1 MEQEQKQTDN
11 TIYLTQLLQL
21 CRRHIWAL
29 ILWSIGLALVGWGIA
44 NFVISPKYT
53 SSAQILVNPKS
64 NKDDP
69 NEAYTTQQANMQLV
83 NTYKDIVTSH
93 VILKDASD
101 RLTNPVRVV
110 KKAKP
115 AKYKTTDGR
124 KVLVRKAQPA
134 VIERDGK
141 AYSVSAAANMQLV
154 NTYKDIVTSHVI
166 LKDASDR
173 LTNPVR
179 VVKKAK
185 PAKYKTTDGRKVLVR
200 KAQPAVIERDG
211 KAYSVS
217 AAQLAKSVSV
227 ATQQQSQVF
236 SVSAK
241 ADTPEKA
248 KAEANAVVRSFRDQI
263 PNIMNINNVTILAPA
278 TNGVQSSP
286 NVKMFTLAGFVIGLV
301 LTFAVI
307 LIREMTNTTVRDDT
321 YLTQDLGLTNL
332 GYVSHFHVSSSFKL
346 IKKNNKSAAKREQR
360 KRRRV

>member
-11 TIYLTQLLQL
+11 TIDLTQLLQL

-29 ILWSIGLALVGWGIA
+29 ILWSVGLALVGWGIA

-53 SSAQILVNPKS
+53 SSAQILVNQKS
-64 NKDDP
+64 NKNDP
-69 NEAYTTQQANMQLV
+69 NTAYITQQANMQLV

-93 VILKDASD
+93 VILQDASD
-101 RLTNPVRVV
+101 RLANPVRVV

-115 AKYKTTDGR
+115 AKYRTNADGR
-124 KVLVRKAQPA
+124 RVLVRKAQPA

-141 AYSVSAAANMQLV
+141 SYSVSA
-154 NTYKDIVTSHVI
+154 S
-166 LKDASDR
+166 
-173 LTNPVR
+173 
-179 VVKKAK
+179 
-185 PAKYKTTDGRKVLVR
+185 
-200 KAQPAVIERDG
+200 
-211 KAYSVS
+211 
-217 AAQLAKSVSV
+217 QLAKDISVN
-227 ATQQQSQVF
+227 TQQQSQIF
-236 SVSAK
+236 SVSAT

-248 KAEANAVVRSFRDQI
+248 KAEANAVARSFRDQI
-263 PNIMNINNVTILAPA
+263 PNIMNIDNVTIVAPA

-301 LTFAVI
+301 LTFAMI

-346 IKKNNKSAAKREQR
+346 IKKNNKPAAKREQR

>member
-11 TIYLTQLLQL
+11 TIDLTQLLQL

-44 NFVISPKYT
+44 NFVISPKYS
-53 SSAQILVNPKS
+53 SSAQILVNQKS
-64 NKDDP
+64 NKNDP
-69 NEAYTTQQANMQLV
+69 NAAYNTQQANMQLV

-101 RLTNPVRVV
+101 RLANPVRVV

-115 AKYKTTDGR
+115 AKYKTTDDGR

-141 AYSVSAAANMQLV
+141 AYSVSA
-154 NTYKDIVTSHVI
+154 S
-166 LKDASDR
+166 
-173 LTNPVR
+173 
-179 VVKKAK
+179 
-185 PAKYKTTDGRKVLVR
+185 
-200 KAQPAVIERDG
+200 
-211 KAYSVS
+211 
-217 AAQLAKSVSV
+217 QLAKNISV

-248 KAEANAVVRSFRDQI
+248 KAEANAVARSFRDQI
-263 PNIMNINNVTILAPA
+263 PNIMNINNVTIVAPA
-278 TNGVQSSP
+278 TNGVQSFP
-286 NVKMFTLAGFVIGLV
+286 NVKLITLAGFVIGLV

-307 LIREMTNTTVRDDT
+307 MIREMTNTTVRDDEF
-321 YLTQDLGLTNL
+321 LTRELGLTNL
-332 GYVSHFHVSSSFKL
+332 GQIAHFHLSSSFT
-346 IKKNNKSAAKREQR
+346 IKNNSNMTKRGQS

>member
-1 MEQEQKQTDN
+1 MEQEQKQTDS
-11 TIYLTQLLQL
+11 TIDLTQLLRL
-21 CRRHIWAL
+21 CRRHIWVL
-29 ILWSIGLALVGWGIA
+29 ILWSVGLALVGWGIA

-64 NKDDP
+64 INP
-69 NEAYTTQQANMQLV
+69 NAVYTTQQANMQLV
-83 NTYKDIVTSH
+83 STYKDIVTSH

-101 RLTNPVRVV
+101 RL
-110 KKAKP
+110 
-115 AKYKTTDGR
+115 
-124 KVLVRKAQPA
+124 
-134 VIERDGK
+134 I
-141 AYSVSAAANMQLV
+141 
-154 NTYKDIVTSHVI
+154 
-166 LKDASDR
+166 
-173 LTNPVR
+173 NPVR

-236 SVSAK
+236 SVSAT

-248 KAEANAVVRSFRDQI
+248 KAEANAVARSFRDQI

-278 TNGVQSSP
+278 TNGVKSSP

-301 LTFAVI
+301 LTLAVI

-346 IKKNNKSAAKREQR
+346 INNNKPAAKREQR

>member
-11 TIYLTQLLQL
+11 TIDLTQLLQL

-29 ILWSIGLALVGWGIA
+29 ILWSVGLALVGWGIA

-53 SSAQILVNPKS
+53 SSAQILVNQK
-64 NKDDP
+64 NGRNDP
-69 NEAYTTQQANMQLV
+69 NAAYAAQQANMQLV
-83 NTYKDIVTSH
+83 TTYKDIITSH
-93 VILKDASD
+93 VILQDASD
-101 RLTNPVRVV
+101 RLANPVKVV

-115 AKYKTTDGR
+115 AKYKTTDDGR

-141 AYSVSAAANMQLV
+141 AYSVSA
-154 NTYKDIVTSHVI
+154 K
-166 LKDASDR
+166 
-173 LTNPVR
+173 
-179 VVKKAK
+179 
-185 PAKYKTTDGRKVLVR
+185 
-200 KAQPAVIERDG
+200 
-211 KAYSVS
+211 
-217 AAQLAKSVSV
+217 QLAKSVSV

-248 KAEANAVVRSFRDQI
+248 KAEANAVARSFRDQI
-263 PNIMNINNVTILAPA
+263 PNIMNINNVTIVAPA

-321 YLTQDLGLTNL
+321 YLTQELGLTNL
-332 GYVSHFHVSSSFKL
+332 GHVAHFHVSSSFKL
-346 IKKNNKSAAKREQR
+346 IKKSSKPAKREQR

>member
-11 TIYLTQLLQL
+11 TIDLTQLLQL

-29 ILWSIGLALVGWGIA
+29 ILWSVGLALVGWGIA

-53 SSAQILVNPKS
+53 SSAQILVNQKS
-64 NKDDP
+64 NKNDP
-69 NEAYTTQQANMQLV
+69 NAAYITQQANMQLV

-93 VILKDASD
+93 VILQDASD
-101 RLTNPVRVV
+101 RLANPVRVV

-115 AKYKTTDGR
+115 AKYRTNADGR
-124 KVLVRKAQPA
+124 RVLVRKAQPA

-141 AYSVSAAANMQLV
+141 SYSVSA
-154 NTYKDIVTSHVI
+154 S
-166 LKDASDR
+166 
-173 LTNPVR
+173 
-179 VVKKAK
+179 
-185 PAKYKTTDGRKVLVR
+185 
-200 KAQPAVIERDG
+200 
-211 KAYSVS
+211 
-217 AAQLAKSVSV
+217 QLAKNISVN
-227 ATQQQSQVF
+227 TQQQSQIF
-236 SVSAK
+236 SVSAT

-248 KAEANAVVRSFRDQI
+248 KAEANAVARSFRDQI
-263 PNIMNINNVTILAPA
+263 PNIMNIDNVTIVAPA

-301 LTFAVI
+301 LTFAMI

-346 IKKNNKSAAKREQR
+346 IKKNNNKPAAKREQR

>member
-11 TIYLTQLLQL
+11 TIDLTQLLQL

-53 SSAQILVNPKS
+53 SSAQILVNQKS
-64 NKDDP
+64 NKNDP
-69 NEAYTTQQANMQLV
+69 NAAYKTQQANMQLV

-93 VILKDASD
+93 VILQDASD
-101 RLTNPVRVV
+101 RLANPVRVV

-115 AKYKTTDGR
+115 AKYRTNADGR
-124 KVLVRKAQPA
+124 RVLVRKAQPA

-141 AYSVSAAANMQLV
+141 SYSVSA
-154 NTYKDIVTSHVI
+154 S
-166 LKDASDR
+166 
-173 LTNPVR
+173 
-179 VVKKAK
+179 
-185 PAKYKTTDGRKVLVR
+185 
-200 KAQPAVIERDG
+200 
-211 KAYSVS
+211 
-217 AAQLAKSVSV
+217 QLAKNISVN
-227 ATQQQSQVF
+227 TQQQSQVF
-236 SVSAK
+236 SVSAT

-248 KAEANAVVRSFRDQI
+248 KAEANAVARSFRDQI
-263 PNIMNINNVTILAPA
+263 PNIMNIDNVTIVAPA

-286 NVKMFTLAGFVIGLV
+286 NVKLFTLAGFVIGLV

-346 IKKNNKSAAKREQR
+346 IKKNNNKPAAKREQR

>member
-11 TIYLTQLLQL
+11 TIDLTQLLQL

-29 ILWSIGLALVGWGIA
+29 ILWSVGLALVGWGIA

-53 SSAQILVNPKS
+53 SSAQILVNQKS
-64 NKDDP
+64 NKNDP
-69 NEAYTTQQANMQLV
+69 NTAYITQQANMQLV

-93 VILKDASD
+93 VILQDASD
-101 RLTNPVRVV
+101 RLANPVRVV

-115 AKYKTTDGR
+115 AKYKTIDGR

-141 AYSVSAAANMQLV
+141 SYSVSA
-154 NTYKDIVTSHVI
+154 S
-166 LKDASDR
+166 
-173 LTNPVR
+173 
-179 VVKKAK
+179 
-185 PAKYKTTDGRKVLVR
+185 
-200 KAQPAVIERDG
+200 
-211 KAYSVS
+211 
-217 AAQLAKSVSV
+217 QLAKNISVN
-227 ATQQQSQVF
+227 TQQQSQVF
-236 SVSAK
+236 SVSAT

-248 KAEANAVVRSFRDQI
+248 KAEANAVARSFRDQI
-263 PNIMNINNVTILAPA
+263 PNIMNIDNVTIFAPA

-301 LTFAVI
+301 LTFAMI

-346 IKKNNKSAAKREQR
+346 IKKNNNKPAAKREQR

>member
-11 TIYLTQLLQL
+11 TIDLTQLLQL

-29 ILWSIGLALVGWGIA
+29 ILWSVGLALVGWGIA

-53 SSAQILVNPKS
+53 SSAQILVNQKS
-64 NKDDP
+64 NKNDP
-69 NEAYTTQQANMQLV
+69 NTAYITQQANMQLV

-93 VILKDASD
+93 VILQDASD
-101 RLTNPVRVV
+101 RLANPVRVV

-115 AKYKTTDGR
+115 AKYRTNADGR
-124 KVLVRKAQPA
+124 RVLVRKAQPA

-141 AYSVSAAANMQLV
+141 SYSVSA
-154 NTYKDIVTSHVI
+154 S
-166 LKDASDR
+166 
-173 LTNPVR
+173 
-179 VVKKAK
+179 
-185 PAKYKTTDGRKVLVR
+185 
-200 KAQPAVIERDG
+200 
-211 KAYSVS
+211 
-217 AAQLAKSVSV
+217 QLAKDISVN
-227 ATQQQSQVF
+227 TQQQSQIF
-236 SVSAK
+236 SVSAT

-248 KAEANAVVRSFRDQI
+248 KAEANAVARSFRDKI
-263 PNIMNINNVTILAPA
+263 PNIMNIDNVTIVAPA

-286 NVKMFTLAGFVIGLV
+286 NVKLFTLAGFVIGLV
-301 LTFAVI
+301 LTFAMI

-346 IKKNNKSAAKREQR
+346 IKKNNKPAAKREQR

>member
-11 TIYLTQLLQL
+11 TIDLTRLFQL
-21 CRRHIWAL
+21 CRKHIWAL
-29 ILWSIGLALVGWGIA
+29 ILWSVGLALVGWGIA

-53 SSAQILVNPKS
+53 SSAQILVNQKS
-64 NKDDP
+64 NKNDP
-69 NEAYTTQQANMQLV
+69 NAAYTTQQANMQLV

-101 RLTNPVRVV
+101 RLANPVKVV

-115 AKYKTTDGR
+115 AKYRTTDDGR

-141 AYSVSAAANMQLV
+141 AYSVSA
-154 NTYKDIVTSHVI
+154 S
-166 LKDASDR
+166 
-173 LTNPVR
+173 
-179 VVKKAK
+179 
-185 PAKYKTTDGRKVLVR
+185 
-200 KAQPAVIERDG
+200 
-211 KAYSVS
+211 
-217 AAQLAKSVSV
+217 QLAKNISV

-248 KAEANAVVRSFRDQI
+248 KAEANAVARSFRDQI
-263 PNIMNINNVTILAPA
+263 PNIMNINNVTIVAPA

-307 LIREMTNTTVRDDT
+307 LIREMTNTTVRDDS
-321 YLTQDLGLTNL
+321 YLSQELGLTNL
-332 GYVSHFHVSSSFKL
+332 GHVAHFHVSSSFKL
-346 IKKNNKSAAKREQR
+346 IKKSSKPAKREQR

>member
-11 TIYLTQLLQL
+11 TIDLTQLLQL

-29 ILWSIGLALVGWGIA
+29 ILWSVGLALVGWGIA
-44 NFVISPKYT
+44 NFVISPKYS
-53 SSAQILVNPKS
+53 SSAQILVNQKS
-64 NKDDP
+64 NKNDP
-69 NEAYTTQQANMQLV
+69 NAAYTTQQANMQLV
-83 NTYKDIVTSH
+83 STYKDIVTSH

-101 RLTNPVRVV
+101 RLANPVKVV

-115 AKYKTTDGR
+115 AKYKTNDDCR

-141 AYSVSAAANMQLV
+141 AYSVSA
-154 NTYKDIVTSHVI
+154 S
-166 LKDASDR
+166 
-173 LTNPVR
+173 
-179 VVKKAK
+179 
-185 PAKYKTTDGRKVLVR
+185 
-200 KAQPAVIERDG
+200 
-211 KAYSVS
+211 
-217 AAQLAKSVSV
+217 QLAKNISV

-248 KAEANAVVRSFRDQI
+248 KAEANAVARSFRDQI
-263 PNIMNINNVTILAPA
+263 PNIMNINNVTIVAPA

-307 LIREMTNTTVRDDT
+307 LIREMTNTTVRDDS
-321 YLTQDLGLTNL
+321 YLSQELGLTNL
-332 GYVSHFHVSSSFKL
+332 GHVAHFHVSSSFKL
-346 IKKNNKSAAKREQR
+346 IKKSSKPAKREQR

>member
-11 TIYLTQLLQL
+11 TIDLTQLLQL
-21 CRRHIWAL
+21 YRRHIWAL

-64 NKDDP
+64 NNNDP
-69 NEAYTTQQANMQLV
+69 NAAYTTQQANMQLV
-83 NTYKDIVTSH
+83 NTYKDIVTS
-93 VILKDASD
+93 
-101 RLTNPVRVV
+101 N
-110 KKAKP
+110 
-115 AKYKTTDGR
+115 
-124 KVLVRKAQPA
+124 
-134 VIERDGK
+134 
-141 AYSVSAAANMQLV
+141 
-154 NTYKDIVTSHVI
+154 VI

-217 AAQLAKSVSV
+217 AAQLANSVSV

-248 KAEANAVVRSFRDQI
+248 KAEANAVARSFRDQI
-263 PNIMNINNVTILAPA
+263 SNIMNINNVTIVALA

-286 NVKMFTLAGFVIGLV
+286 NVKMFTLVGFVIGLL
-301 LTFAVI
+301 LTIAVI
-307 LIREMTNTTVRDDT
+307 LIREMTNTTVRDET

-332 GYVSHFHVSSSFKL
+332 GHVSHFHVSSSFKL
-346 IKKNNKSAAKREQR
+346 IKKNNKPAAKREQR

>member
-11 TIYLTQLLQL
+11 TIDLTQLLQL

-53 SSAQILVNPKS
+53 SSAQILVNQKS
-64 NKDDP
+64 NKNDP
-69 NEAYTTQQANMQLV
+69 NTAYITQQANMQLV

-93 VILKDASD
+93 VILQDASD
-101 RLTNPVRVV
+101 RLANPVRVV

-115 AKYKTTDGR
+115 AKYRTNADGR
-124 KVLVRKAQPA
+124 RVLVRKAQPA

-141 AYSVSAAANMQLV
+141 SYSVSA
-154 NTYKDIVTSHVI
+154 S
-166 LKDASDR
+166 
-173 LTNPVR
+173 
-179 VVKKAK
+179 
-185 PAKYKTTDGRKVLVR
+185 
-200 KAQPAVIERDG
+200 
-211 KAYSVS
+211 
-217 AAQLAKSVSV
+217 QLAKDISVN
-227 ATQQQSQVF
+227 TQQQSQIF
-236 SVSAK
+236 LVSAT

-248 KAEANAVVRSFRDQI
+248 KAEANAVARSFRDQI
-263 PNIMNINNVTILAPA
+263 PNIMNIDNVTIVAPA

-301 LTFAVI
+301 LTFAMI

-346 IKKNNKSAAKREQR
+346 IKKNNNKPAAKREQR

>member
-11 TIYLTQLLQL
+11 TIDLTQLLQL

-29 ILWSIGLALVGWGIA
+29 ILWSVGLALVGWGIA

-53 SSAQILVNPKS
+53 SSAQILVNQK
-64 NKDDP
+64 NGRNDP
-69 NEAYTTQQANMQLV
+69 NAAYAAQQANMQLV
-83 NTYKDIVTSH
+83 TTYKDIITSH
-93 VILKDASD
+93 VILQDASN
-101 RLTNPVRVV
+101 RLANPVRVV

-115 AKYKTTDGR
+115 AKYKTTDDGR
-124 KVLVRKAQPA
+124 KIRVRKAQPA

-141 AYSVSAAANMQLV
+141 AYSVSA
-154 NTYKDIVTSHVI
+154 S
-166 LKDASDR
+166 
-173 LTNPVR
+173 
-179 VVKKAK
+179 
-185 PAKYKTTDGRKVLVR
+185 
-200 KAQPAVIERDG
+200 
-211 KAYSVS
+211 
-217 AAQLAKSVSV
+217 QLAKNISV

-248 KAEANAVVRSFRDQI
+248 KAEANAVARSFRDQI
-263 PNIMNINNVTILAPA
+263 PNIMNINNVTIVAPA

-307 LIREMTNTTVRDDT
+307 LIREMTNTTVRDDS
-321 YLTQDLGLTNL
+321 YLSQELGLTNL
-332 GYVSHFHVSSSFKL
+332 GHVAHFHVSSSFKL
-346 IKKNNKSAAKREQR
+346 IKKSSKPAKREQR

>member
-11 TIYLTQLLQL
+11 TIDLTQLLQL

-29 ILWSIGLALVGWGIA
+29 ILWSVGLALVGWGIA

-53 SSAQILVNPKS
+53 SSAQILVNQK
-64 NKDDP
+64 NGRNDP
-69 NEAYTTQQANMQLV
+69 NAAYAAQQANMQLV
-83 NTYKDIVTSH
+83 TTYKDIITSH
-93 VILKDASD
+93 VILQDASN
-101 RLTNPVRVV
+101 RLANPVKVV

-115 AKYKTTDGR
+115 AKYRTTDDGR

-141 AYSVSAAANMQLV
+141 AYSVSA
-154 NTYKDIVTSHVI
+154 K
-166 LKDASDR
+166 
-173 LTNPVR
+173 
-179 VVKKAK
+179 
-185 PAKYKTTDGRKVLVR
+185 
-200 KAQPAVIERDG
+200 
-211 KAYSVS
+211 
-217 AAQLAKSVSV
+217 QLASSISVT
-227 ATQQQSQVF
+227 TQQQSQVF

-248 KAEANAVVRSFRDQI
+248 KAEANAVARSFRDQI
-263 PNIMNINNVTILAPA
+263 PNIMNINNVTIVAPA

-307 LIREMTNTTVRDDT
+307 LIREMTNTTVRDDS
-321 YLTQDLGLTNL
+321 YLSQELGLTNL
-332 GYVSHFHVSSSFKL
+332 GHVAHFHVSSSFKL
-346 IKKNNKSAAKREQR
+346 IKKSSKPAKREQR

>member
-11 TIYLTQLLQL
+11 TIDLTQLLQL

-29 ILWSIGLALVGWGIA
+29 ILWSVGLALVGWGIA

-53 SSAQILVNPKS
+53 SSAQILVNQKS
-64 NKDDP
+64 NKNDP
-69 NEAYTTQQANMQLV
+69 NTAYITQQANMQLV

-93 VILKDASD
+93 VILQDASD
-101 RLTNPVRVV
+101 RLANPVRVV

-115 AKYKTTDGR
+115 AKYRTNADGR
-124 KVLVRKAQPA
+124 RVLVRKAQPA

-141 AYSVSAAANMQLV
+141 SYSVSA
-154 NTYKDIVTSHVI
+154 S
-166 LKDASDR
+166 
-173 LTNPVR
+173 
-179 VVKKAK
+179 
-185 PAKYKTTDGRKVLVR
+185 
-200 KAQPAVIERDG
+200 
-211 KAYSVS
+211 
-217 AAQLAKSVSV
+217 QLAKDISVN
-227 ATQQQSQVF
+227 TQQQSQIF
-236 SVSAK
+236 SVSAT

-248 KAEANAVVRSFRDQI
+248 KAEANAVARSFRDQI
-263 PNIMNINNVTILAPA
+263 PNIMNIDNVTIVAPA

-301 LTFAVI
+301 LTFAMI

-346 IKKNNKSAAKREQR
+346 IKKNNNKPAAKREQR
-360 KRRRV
+360 KRRRVQEVTDVTF

>member
-11 TIYLTQLLQL
+11 TIDLTQLLQL

-29 ILWSIGLALVGWGIA
+29 ILWSVGLALVGWGIA

-53 SSAQILVNPKS
+53 SSAQILVNQK
-64 NKDDP
+64 NGRNDP
-69 NEAYTTQQANMQLV
+69 NAAYAAQQANMQLV
-83 NTYKDIVTSH
+83 TTYKDIITSH
-93 VILKDASD
+93 VILQDASN
-101 RLTNPVRVV
+101 RLANPVKVV

-115 AKYKTTDGR
+115 AKYRTTDDGR

-141 AYSVSAAANMQLV
+141 AYSVSA
-154 NTYKDIVTSHVI
+154 S
-166 LKDASDR
+166 
-173 LTNPVR
+173 
-179 VVKKAK
+179 
-185 PAKYKTTDGRKVLVR
+185 
-200 KAQPAVIERDG
+200 
-211 KAYSVS
+211 
-217 AAQLAKSVSV
+217 QLAKNISV

-248 KAEANAVVRSFRDQI
+248 KAEANAVARSFRDQI
-263 PNIMNINNVTILAPA
+263 PNIMNINNVTIVAPA

-286 NVKMFTLAGFVIGLV
+286 NVKLFTLAGFVVGLV

-307 LIREMTNTTVRDDT
+307 MIREMTNTTVRDDEF
-321 YLTQDLGLTNL
+321 LTRELGLTNL
-332 GYVSHFHVSSSFKL
+332 GQISHFHLSSSFT
-346 IKKNNKSAAKREQR
+346 IKKSASMTNRGQI

>member
-11 TIYLTQLLQL
+11 TIDLTQLLQL

-29 ILWSIGLALVGWGIA
+29 ILWSVGLALVGWGIA

-53 SSAQILVNPKS
+53 SSAQILVNQKS
-64 NKDDP
+64 NKNDP
-69 NEAYTTQQANMQLV
+69 NTAYITQQANMQLV

-93 VILKDASD
+93 VILQDASD
-101 RLTNPVRVV
+101 RLANPVRVV

-115 AKYKTTDGR
+115 AKYRTNADGIR
-124 KVLVRKAQPA
+124 VLVRKAQPA

-141 AYSVSAAANMQLV
+141 SYSVSA
-154 NTYKDIVTSHVI
+154 S
-166 LKDASDR
+166 
-173 LTNPVR
+173 
-179 VVKKAK
+179 
-185 PAKYKTTDGRKVLVR
+185 
-200 KAQPAVIERDG
+200 
-211 KAYSVS
+211 
-217 AAQLAKSVSV
+217 QLAKDISVN
-227 ATQQQSQVF
+227 TQQQSQVF
-236 SVSAK
+236 SVSAT

-248 KAEANAVVRSFRDQI
+248 KAEANAVARSFRDQI
-263 PNIMNINNVTILAPA
+263 PNIMNIDNVTIVAPA

-301 LTFAVI
+301 LTSAMI

-346 IKKNNKSAAKREQR
+346 INNNNKPAAKREQR